1 MKKIFLIIIT
11 IACIST
17 LNAQSAYFNEALLYS
32 QPIYGG
38 TARFQSLGGANVSL
52 GGDISSALMN
62 PAGLGFIRTSEVTFS
77 LAYGNYQS
85 TSTYD
90 LKYPNNPYS
99 GSNSLDEAK
108 GNVNFNQLGAV
119 FNIPSEAGSDFYGGA
134 FAISYTRIADFHS
147 HFTYEGIN
155 DTTSIADFFTQ
166 ISQGTP
172 TEYFEE
178 QGQFGITDSR
188 ALAYYTY
195 LINPEFGGNQNTS
208 YYSFLPIVPTTQREE
223 VISKGAHYE
232 WSFAYGGNYKDMVY
246 FGAKL
251 GIQSLNRN
259 LLKQYKEEIR
269 YDLLPSNTYV
279 PLDNLFLEEEINIS
293 GYGVNASAGLI
304 FRPLDVFRL
313 GINVV
318 TPTSIRISE
327 DYKAVMNT
335 QYNNFEFD
343 SATIL
348 NAESVETDNVITKYT
363 VVSPARVSAGASVF
377 IAKKGFLTADIE
389 YVDYT
394 TIKIRNADVDGI
406 TDDNQYFKT
415 DMTERLNIR
424 VGGEIRF
431 DPIRVRAGYAYY
443 PNPNAN
449 VGSEQGRKFY
459 SGGIGIRKENFFA
472 DFMLQF
478 TSKVSSQYTPYQLD
492 NAAYPTV
499 NIDSN
504 RARATFTVGFIF

>member
-1 MKKIFLIIIT
+1 MKKILLIILT
-11 IACIST
+11 ILCISR
-17 LNAQSAYFNEALLYS
+17 LNAQSAYYGEALLYS

-85 TSTYD
+85 SSKYN
-90 LKYPNNPYS
+90 LRYPNNPYS
-99 GSNSLDEAK
+99 GSNTLDEAK

-119 FNIPSEAGSDFYGGA
+119 FNIPSESGSDFYGGA
-134 FAISYTRIADFHS
+134 FAISYTRIADFHG

-166 ISQGTP
+166 ISQGT
-172 TEYFEE
+172 TTDYFEE
-178 QGQFGITDSR
+178 QGQYGINDSR

-195 LINPEFGGNQNTS
+195 LINPEFGGSQNTS

-232 WSFAYGGNYKDMVY
+232 WSFAYGGNYKDMLY

-251 GIQSLNRN
+251 GIQSLSRN

-269 YDLLPSNTYV
+269 YDLLPSNAYV
-279 PLDNLFLEEEINIS
+279 PLDNLFYQEDINIS
-293 GYGVNASAGLI
+293 GYGVNASVGAI
-304 FRPLDVFRL
+304 FRPIDAFRV
-313 GINVV
+313 GFNVV
-318 TPTSIRISE
+318 TPTSMRISE
-327 DYKAVMNT
+327 DYKATLNT
-335 QYNNFEFD
+335 QYNNFRFD
-343 SATIL
+343 SLTVL
-348 NAESVETDNVITKYT
+348 NDESASTDNVITKYT

-394 TIKIRNADVDGI
+394 NIKIRNADVDGI
-406 TDDNQYFKT
+406 TDDNTLFKT
-415 DMTERLNIR
+415 NMAERVNIR
-424 VGGEIRF
+424 LGGEIRF

-449 VGSEQGRKFY
+449 AGSENARKFY

-478 TSKVSSQYTPYQLD
+478 TSKVSSQYNPYQLE

-499 NIDSN
+499 NIESS